1 MRGRLSETE
10 FRLDDKAISIVREAM
25 EIAEQADG
33 KNRIYLRAGIGY
45 LLQHFVLPAEFSRY
59 AADAIGASER
69 LSPDRSPP
77 NPEREAQSD
86 RLRELDAEAKHRFLS
101 GDLLGARDIYMSAE
115 DLRDDHMRAGVVGAH
130 VNFLGWKLEA
140 GDLPGAISLFEST
153 DWQSPWTRVQMAR
166 RIASAFIAVG
176 QRSKGLQILRELYPS
191 LDAEDSHETLSYMAK
206 ALWSVGETAEAKA
219 VLREAAKASLAAVA
233 RNVRLPLWGYSS
245 SEPLSIARIQC
256 VIADQDGAAETLH
269 ELLKLEPP
277 LEYDPP
283 RPPPPAVPGRRLIYC
298 SGPPTLKP
306 AAKRW
311 VDAQPELVG
320 MLARAGLDADATS
333 LLAAPNAKQLDL
345 LGRILRGDAER
356 GSFAAAFQI
365 LKRLQNDALMTQAE
379 PSMVSFK
386 PNGEIVVYT
395 QQSPVRPVED
405 LERKAAV
412 RDGARQIMLNAAR
425 LGDADAFKRA
435 EILWQQDVAADGS
448 APLRDFLDLRM
459 LARAGCVEAALESA
473 RAVPSLDQRVS
484 ALLRVVE
491 GIAGVPPS
499 RDNSFYP

>member
-1 MRGRLSETE
+1 
-10 FRLDDKAISIVREAM
+10 LDENAISIVREAM
-25 EIAEQADG
+25 EIAERVDG
-33 KNRIYLRAGIGY
+33 KNRIYVRAGIGY

-69 LSPDRSPP
+69 LSRDQFPP
-77 NPEREAQSD
+77 NPEWEAERGAQFN
-86 RLRELDAEAKHRFLS
+86 RLQELDAEAKRLVLA
-101 GDLLGARDIYMSAE
+101 GGLLDARDIYMSAE
-115 DLRDDHMRAGVVGAH
+115 DLRDDHMRVGVLGAY
-130 VNFLGWKLEA
+130 VSFLGWKLEA

-166 RIASAFIAVG
+166 RIASAFMAAG

-191 LDAEDSHETLSYMAK
+191 LDAEDSHQTLSYLGK

-219 VLREAAKASLAAVA
+219 VLREAAKASLAAAA
-233 RNVRLPLWGYSS
+233 RNVRLPLSGYSGY
-245 SEPLSIARIQC
+245 EPLSIARIQC
-256 VIADQDGAAETLH
+256 VISDQDGAAETLH

-277 LEYDPP
+277 LEYEPP
-283 RPPPPAVPGRRLIYC
+283 RPPPPAELGRRLIYI
-298 SGPPTLKP
+298 SGPPKLKP

-320 MLARAGLDADATS
+320 MFARAGLDADATS

-345 LGRILRGDAER
+345 LGRILRGAAER

-365 LKRLQNDALMTQAE
+365 LERLQNDALTTEAE
-379 PSMVSFK
+379 PSKVSFK
-386 PNGEIVVYT
+386 PNGEIEVHT
-395 QQSPVRPVED
+395 QQSPIRPVEE

-412 RDGARQIMLNAAR
+412 RNGLWLILRNSAR

-435 EILWQQDVAADGS
+435 EMLWQQEVADGS
-448 APLRDFLDLRM
+448 APVRDFLDLRM

-473 RAVPSLDQRVS
+473 RAVPGLDQRVS

-491 GIAGVPPS
+491 GIAGVPS
-499 RDNSFYP
+499 SGDNSFYP